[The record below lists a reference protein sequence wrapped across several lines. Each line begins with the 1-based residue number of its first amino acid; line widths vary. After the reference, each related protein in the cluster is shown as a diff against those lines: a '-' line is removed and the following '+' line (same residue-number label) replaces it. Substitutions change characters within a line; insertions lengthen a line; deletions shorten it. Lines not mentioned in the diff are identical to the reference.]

1 MVTQIIFLVTVE
13 LFSSS
18 SKSFLQINQT
28 GWEEKNNTVSTC

>member
-28 GWEEKNNTVSTC
+28 DWEEKKNTVSIC